1 MNINGMPIPDGFLE
15 EEVRNDYTV
24 SAGMKKVWAV
34 QIELLE
40 ELKRVCE
47 KYHLTYYADS
57 GTLIGAIRHKGYIP
71 WDDDIDIVMMRED
84 YRKLQ
89 EVAEKEFLYP
99 VFLQSTYSE
108 NAFFKGYSRLMNLDT
123 RAVSGHDAEKGFSHG
138 VCIDIFPLDRIPDN
152 EKEFAKWKKQI
163 RRMYSAL
170 YAYAY
175 SGGGMQGR
183 TNAGGYIKHGAILA
197 YRSVIDR
204 YGYMKLF
211 RKYEELCCRYNNTET
226 ERVSYIAYSRGKAKH
241 LWRRCLFDAS
251 HEVPFEFTT
260 INIPDGYDERLRVE
274 YGDYMVM
281 KRAGTAHGEMVEMN
295 ADGAFRGSRGVTS
308 GGQGVTSES
317 QGMTSGGQGELSPVA
332 PESQG
337 EASQAAPEGQRELS
351 PVALESSQVALKVME
366 KPDWISYEEITDV
379 LHDAHMSTAEKGM
392 HFVALNQTAEETEKR
407 LGEDGKFFVVLA
419 SDGSRGESSPSAPEG
434 QEAPSP
440 SASEGRGEPSPLD
453 PNETAQPG
461 NQYILAG
468 VGAISFYK
476 SCKGWYGKGQPYAD
490 IKMVGVRNEYKGQG
504 ISSMLYKALEEYGFS
519 QVNLITM
526 NTAEMNAIVLGSNAR
541 HGWKRVD
548 FRSWTK
554 TDYYS
559 VVMAK
564 WKDACPF
571 SDAVIKRQYEL
582 RKAKTRFLRNAQ
594 GKRRLIL

>member
-1 MNINGMPIPDGFLE
+1 MIINGMPVPDSFLE

-138 VCIDIFPLDRIPDN
+138 VCIDIFPLDRIPDD
-152 EKEFAKWKKQI
+152 EKEFARWKKQI
-163 RRMYSAL
+163 RRMYTAL

-175 SGGGMQGR
+175 ADGGMDADDGSKAIKAG
-183 TNAGGYIKHGAILA
+183 AGGYIKHGAVLA
-197 YRSVIDR
+197 YRSMIDR

-211 RKYEELCCRYNNTET
+211 RKYEDLCCRYNSTET

-241 LWRRCLFDAS
+241 LWRRCLFDSS

-281 KRAGTAHGEMVEMN
+281 KRDAGTAHGEMVEMN
-295 ADGAFRGSRGVTS
+295 AEGAFHGTESRG
-308 GGQGVTSES
+308 
-317 QGMTSGGQGELSPVA
+317 
-332 PESQG
+332 
-337 EASQAAPEGQRELS
+337 
-351 PVALESSQVALKVME
+351 ESSRVSDSPLASENRLCQSDKQNVMPGQEEPSPLAVVE
-366 KPDWISYEEITDV
+366 KPDWVSYEEITDV
-379 LHDAHMSTAEKGM
+379 LHDAHASTAGKGM
-392 HFVALNQTAEETEKR
+392 HFVALTQSAEDTKRR
-407 LGEDGKFFVVLA
+407 LGEDGKFFVALA
-419 SDGSRGESSPSAPEG
+419 EKDGR
-434 QEAPSP
+434 QEV
-440 SASEGRGEPSPLD
+440 
-453 PNETAQPG
+453 
-461 NQYILAG
+461 AG
-468 VGAISFYK
+468 VGAISFSK
-476 SCKGWYGKGQPYAD
+476 SCKGWYGKGQPYAE
-490 IKMVGVRNEYKGQG
+490 IKMVGVRGAYKEQG
-504 ISSMLYKALEEYGFS
+504 ISSMLYQALEAYGFS
-519 QVNLITM
+519 RVDLITM
-526 NTAEMNAIVLGSNAR
+526 NTAENNAIVLDSNAR

-548 FRSWTK
+548 FRSWAK

-571 SDAVIKRQYEL
+571 SEAVLNRNYKL
-582 RKAKTRFLRNAQ
+582 RRAKTRLLRSAD
-594 GKRRLIL
+594 GKRRGRIVL

>member
-1 MNINGMPIPDGFLE
+1 MILNGMTIPDSFLE

-47 KYHLTYYADS
+47 KYRLTYYADS
-57 GTLIGAIRHKGYIP
+57 GTLIGAVRHKGFIP

-123 RAVSGHDAEKGFSHG
+123 TAVSGHDAEKGFSHG
-138 VCIDIFPLDRIPDN
+138 VCIDIFPLDRIPDD
-152 EKEFAKWKKQI
+152 EKEFLKWKKKI

-175 SGGGMQGR
+175 SGGSQGNKPYAYVR
-183 TNAGGYIKHGAILA
+183 QGAILA

-211 RKYEELCCRYNNTET
+211 KKYEDLCCRYNNTET
-226 ERVSYIAYSRGKAKH
+226 GRVSYIAYSRGKAKH
-241 LWRRCLFDAS
+241 LWRRCLFDTS

-281 KRAGTAHGEMVEMN
+281 KRAGTTHGEMVKLDAEN
-295 ADGAFRGSRGVTS
+295 AFAA
-308 GGQGVTSES
+308 QC
-317 QGMTSGGQGELSPVA
+317 GEPRN
-332 PESQG
+332 PEN
-337 EASQAAPEGQRELS
+337 ASAEKAEGKEHPWRIIG
-351 PVALESSQVALKVME
+351 
-366 KPDWISYEEITDV
+366 KPDEISYEEITDV
-379 LHDAHMSTAEKGM
+379 LHEAHASTADKGM
-392 HFVALNQTAEETEKR
+392 HFVALTQTAEETRKR
-407 LGEDGKFFVVLA
+407 LGEDGKFFVALA
-419 SDGSRGESSPSAPEG
+419 RSEDGSGEE
-434 QEAPSP
+434 
-440 SASEGRGEPSPLD
+440 
-453 PNETAQPG
+453 
-461 NQYILAG
+461 ILAG
-468 VGAISFYK
+468 VGAVAFYK

-490 IKMVGVRNEYKGQG
+490 IKMVGVRNEFKGQG
-504 ISSMLYKALEEYGFS
+504 ISSALYRALEEYAFS
-519 QVNLITM
+519 RVDLITM
-526 NTAEMNAIVLGSNAR
+526 NTAEDNAIVLDSNAR

-548 FRSWTK
+548 FRSWSK

-571 SDAVIKRQYEL
+571 SDAAVKRHYEL
-582 RKAKTRFLRNAQ
+582 SKAKTRLLRNAD
-594 GKRRLIL
+594 GKRRGVVVLRK